1 MTQRQISP
9 EQAVG
14 GNLFTYMPRNVRA
27 DSLAKRLAEVM
38 EGANAGAPA
47 ARDGAATPAAA
58 GTAAP
63 SVAAVESNRLAAD
76 SNTGTPIAPGLMKIA
91 LLGQLFLVGQ
101 GNATR
106 TKLAVAINPY
116 VINEGSVARHSTEEF
131 KAMLQL
137 LQPQFAPGNA
147 TLGAP
152 DAHATAPALPQYS
165 KTLSAASAPASASA
179 APPAAVHA
187 IGCAAP
193 PPASAPTGAPR

>member
-9 EQAVG
+9 EQAFD
-14 GNLFTYMPRNVRA
+14 GNLFTYVPGNVRV
-27 DSLAKRLAEVM
+27 DSLANRLAKVM
-38 EGANAGAPA
+38 EGANVGAPA
-47 ARDGAATPAAA
+47 TRDGAATPAAA

-63 SVAAVESNRLAAD
+63 SVAAAESNHLAAD

-91 LLGQLFLVGQ
+91 LLGQRFRVDQ

-131 KAMLQL
+131 KAMLQR

-165 KTLSAASAPASASA
+165 ETRSATSAPASAPAAPPAVGSA
-179 APPAAVHA
+179 APP
-187 IGCAAP
+187 
-193 PPASAPTGAPR
+193 SAPSPNGAPR